1 MTYLTNTTASLLET
15 DAAKASPA
23 AGPSI
28 WQRLYAAMIESRR
41 RAAIRELQARSHL
54 IGEAEIVL
62 GGFPQTALSDDAK
75 LPFNR

>member
-1 MTYLTNTTASLLET
+1 MTYLMNTAASLPAT
-15 DAAKASPA
+15 DAVKATPA
-23 AGPSI
+23 AGPGI

-41 RAAIRELQARSHL
+41 RAAISELHARSYL